1 MSCERA
7 SFLCE
12 THNILRLNET
22 YSLCRELVKR
32 YMFLPFI
39 SDYKGYIAHEGRTK
53 KEKQK
58 NRKRVQSTPMIRRK
72 YEVGEARQN
81 CSISSCILL
90 EKEISLY
97 LRGLIIL
104 SYLLE
109 ACEYPRMYLCVGVCN
124 L

>member
-1 MSCERA
+1 
-7 SFLCE
+7 
-12 THNILRLNET
+12 
-22 YSLCRELVKR
+22 
-32 YMFLPFI
+32 MFLPFI
-39 SDYKGYIAHEGRTK
+39 SDYKGYISHEGRTKK

-72 YEVGEARQN
+72 YDVGEARQN